1 MSYIICSFR
10 LNFNYFALRKKE
22 GGGGWGTFKEY
33 IFIHDFHLADLMKEC
48 IPQMEGRKS

>member
-22 GGGGWGTFKEY
+22 GGGGGGGRG
-33 IFIHDFHLADLMKEC
+33 DLVEC
-48 IPQMEGRKS
+48 TEWNTHIQRIYFYS

>member
-22 GGGGWGTFKEY
+22 GGGVGGRG
-33 IFIHDFHLADLMKEC
+33 DLVEC
-48 IPQMEGRKS
+48 TEWNTHIQRIYFYS

>member
-22 GGGGWGTFKEY
+22 GVGGRG
-33 IFIHDFHLADLMKEC
+33 DLVEC
-48 IPQMEGRKS
+48 TEWNTHIQRIYFYS

>member
-22 GGGGWGTFKEY
+22 GGWGGRG
-33 IFIHDFHLADLMKEC
+33 DLVEC
-48 IPQMEGRKS
+48 TEWNTHIQRIYFYS